1 MPKLIKLLEH
11 LSFRNPAPKAE
22 IYRLIEKHGLAL
34 EAVDCSYCPKTVGL
48 RIKGERTLCSLW
60 RTNANRSVRKVKK
73 AIKKFLRE
81 YDRQHHPIVRQEP
94 TLHELLRKFARLRGL
109 PIEEKPNGL
118 ACRIGDEMVLML
130 FNKPVMS
137 GGFIFYGMR
146 TDFSARFAREK
157 YFNKGMVEY
166 LRKKL
171 EESIEILEL
180 RAKIMDPEKLE
191 TAERMAKK
199 RRKLQEVYD
208 LLSSYPTSAE
218 IKVTVKLP
226 YAAGDKVKEA
236 VISEDTFN
244 ALVCKLAEDE
254 INRINE
260 FVKSL

>member
-1 MPKLIKLLEH
+1 MK
-11 LSFRNPAPKAE
+11 
-22 IYRLIEKHGLAL
+22 Y
-34 EAVDCSYCPKTVGL
+34 
-48 RIKGERTLCSLW
+48 
-60 RTNANRSVRKVKK
+60 
-73 AIKKFLRE
+73 
-81 YDRQHHPIVRQEP
+81 
-94 TLHELLRKFARLRGL
+94 LH
-109 PIEEKPNGL
+109 
-118 ACRIGDEMVLML
+118 
-130 FNKPVMS
+130 
-137 GGFIFYGMR
+137 
-146 TDFSARFAREK
+146 
-157 YFNKGMVEY
+157 
-166 LRKKL
+166 KKL

-208 LLSSYPTSAE
+208 LLSSYPTTAE

-226 YAAGDKVKEA
+226 YAVGDKVKEA

>member
-1 MPKLIKLLEH
+1 MNE
-11 LSFRNPAPKAE
+11 
-22 IYRLIEKHGLAL
+22 
-34 EAVDCSYCPKTVGL
+34 
-48 RIKGERTLCSLW
+48 
-60 RTNANRSVRKVKK
+60 
-73 AIKKFLRE
+73 
-81 YDRQHHPIVRQEP
+81 QETP
-94 TLHELLRKFARLRGL
+94 LHELLRKFARLRGL

-118 ACRIGDEMVLML
+118 ACKMSDKKILTL
-130 FNKPVMS
+130 FHRPVMS
-137 GGFIFYGMR
+137 GRFTFYGMS
-146 TDFSARFAREK
+146 TDLSAKSFRYK
-157 YFNKGMVEY
+157 YIDKGVVEY
-166 LRKKL
+166 MRNVI

-180 RAKIMDPEKLE
+180 RAKIMDPKKLE

-208 LLSSYPTSAE
+208 LLSIYPMKAE

-226 YAAGDKVKEA
+226 YAEGDKVKEA

>member
-1 MPKLIKLLEH
+1 MNE
-11 LSFRNPAPKAE
+11 
-22 IYRLIEKHGLAL
+22 EK
-34 EAVDCSYCPKTVGL
+34 P
-48 RIKGERTLCSLW
+48 
-60 RTNANRSVRKVKK
+60 
-73 AIKKFLRE
+73 
-81 YDRQHHPIVRQEP
+81 P
-94 TLHELLRKFARLRGL
+94 LHELLRKFAALRGL
-109 PIEEKPNGL
+109 PIKETPKGL
-118 ACRIGDEMVLML
+118 AFRMFDGTILTL
-130 FNKPVMS
+130 FHRPVMHGS
-137 GGFIFYGMR
+137 STFYGIS
-146 TDFSARFAREK
+146 TDPSARFLHDK
-157 YFNKGMVEY
+157 YFDKSMAEY

-180 RAKIMDPEKLE
+180 RKRIMDPEKLD

-208 LLSSYPTSAE
+208 LLSSYPTKAE

-226 YAAGDKVKEA
+226 YAEGDKVKEA

>member
-1 MPKLIKLLEH
+1 MTEQ
-11 LSFRNPAPKAE
+11 
-22 IYRLIEKHGLAL
+22 
-34 EAVDCSYCPKTVGL
+34 KT
-48 RIKGERTLCSLW
+48 
-60 RTNANRSVRKVKK
+60 
-73 AIKKFLRE
+73 
-81 YDRQHHPIVRQEP
+81 P
-94 TLHELLRKFARLRGL
+94 LHELLRKFARLRGL

-146 TDFSARFAREK
+146 TDLSARFLRNK
-157 YFNKGMVEY
+157 YFDKSMAEY
-166 LRKKL
+166 LRNKI

-180 RAKIMDPEKLE
+180 RKKIMDPKNLE

-199 RRKLQEVYD
+199 RQKLQEVYD

-218 IKVTVKLP
+218 IKVTVHVTP
-226 YAAGDKVKEA
+226 DKTKEA

-254 INRINE
+254 INNINE